1 MSVKQR
7 YQGETQNLLRNGF
20 GVYHYE
26 NEFFKYE
33 GEWKDGLKHGHGKLT
48 MRDGSFYEGEFS
60 KGEIEGHGCRFSA
73 LNGNKYSGQFH
84 QGEFHGTGTMYYA
97 DGNVYEGEWSGNR
110 RQGYGIFKSK
120 NNKEIYEG
128 YLFNNKRHG
137 EGTMI
142 YENGDRYDGDW
153 VVDMRQGHGEFRM
166 ADGSS
171 YDGQFMNDVFNGHGS
186 FNHSS
191 GMIYE
196 GLWVNGLPAELPTK
210 LRFVEEQI
218 EVQQGRLFSLTVE
231 CINDDNTVI
240 EDQNR
245 EIQITAG
252 FRLVEVEIKKTKGKK
267 TTSQETA
274 LFEMIEDV
282 EEKPI
287 ITPFGY
293 KMLSYPLTD
302 QLQEEDPEY
311 SRQGTEL
318 SDVREADASEEQQ
331 VTEQEQ
337 QSPPENQLEDDKPVE
352 TKVESEGFVVPAGVN
367 NKRTKEGKVTFP
379 DLSLV
384 AAPPMYRPFTY
395 LEEAEKQKSRSR
407 DKTPDSTK
415 KERKKDDDSESISS
429 SRPSTRKISRAS
441 SHPLDD
447 KFAKPEEYIIMAVDA
462 TSPAFF
468 GRKLQPAFCRVRVTP
483 PPKIKPKR
491 KPKERGPR

>member
-7 YQGETQNLLRNGF
+7 YRGETLNLLRNGF
-20 GVYHYE
+20 GVYQYE
-26 NEFFKYE
+26 NEFYRYE
-33 GEWKDGLKHGHGKLT
+33 GEWKDGMKHGHGKLI
-48 MRDGSFYEGEFS
+48 MKDGSFYEGEFS

-73 LNGNKYSGQFH
+73 LTGNKYSGQFH
-84 QGEFHGTGTMYYA
+84 QGEFHGHGTMYYG
-97 DGNVYEGEWSGNR
+97 DGSVYEGEWSSNK
-110 RQGYGIFKSK
+110 RQGYGIFKCK
-120 NNKEIYEG
+120 NNEVYEG
-128 YLFNNKRHG
+128 YLYDNKRHG

-153 VVDMRQGHGEFRM
+153 VVNMRQGHGEFRM

-196 GLWVNGLPAELPTK
+196 GLWINGLPAEMPTK
-210 LRFVEEQI
+210 LRFTEELI
-218 EVQQGRLFSLTVE
+218 EVQQGRLFSASVE
-231 CINDDNTVI
+231 CINDKGNVI

-245 EIQITAG
+245 EIHITAG
-252 FRLVEVEIKKTKGKK
+252 FRLVEVEVKKGKGKK
-267 TTSQETA
+267 SSTQEKP
-274 LFEMIEDV
+274 LFDMIEDF

-287 ITPFGY
+287 DTPFGFR
-293 KMLSYPLTD
+293 MISYPLTD

-318 SDVREADASEEQQ
+318 SEVRETEAVDEQT
-331 VTEQEQ
+331 TEQEQ
-337 QSPPENQLEDDKPVE
+337 PVE
-352 TKVESEGFVVPAGVN
+352 PQPLPADEQKQSDNCDHEGFVVPQGVN
-367 NKRTKEGKVTFP
+367 NKRTVEGKVFFS

-395 LEEAEKQKSRSR
+395 LEEADKQRNRSR
-407 DKTPDSTK
+407 DRTPDSLK
-415 KERKKDDDSESISS
+415 KEKKKEDETESITS

-441 SHPLDD
+441 LNPLDD
-447 KFAKPEEYIIMAVDA
+447 KFAKPEEYILMAADV
-462 TSPAFF
+462 TSPSFF
-468 GRKLQPAFCRVRVTP
+468 GTRLEPAFCRVRVTP
-483 PPKIKPKR
+483 APKLKAKR